1 MIEHSAIIASIE
13 VAAPMLAFEKM
24 QRLCHRAAPALP
36 EQGAG

>member
-1 MIEHSAIIASIE
+1 
-13 VAAPMLAFEKM
+13 MLAFEKM